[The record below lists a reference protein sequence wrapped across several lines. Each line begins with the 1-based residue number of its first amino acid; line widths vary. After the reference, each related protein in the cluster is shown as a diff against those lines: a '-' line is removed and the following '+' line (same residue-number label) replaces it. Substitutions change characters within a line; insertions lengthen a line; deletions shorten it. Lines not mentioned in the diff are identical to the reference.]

1 MKDEELNSLLA
12 WLKSASTYELP
23 DYQALPHV
31 PLYMEQVTDYINEVL
46 KPLNSTEK
54 DALTSFM
61 VNNYVKASIMEA
73 PKNKRYNVDQLGYLI
88 AITSLKRSL
97 TISEIALLIEMDS
110 DVSKDKSVLYG
121 FFRVMSKDIL
131 QEVTTRALGKSEEY
145 AARYHKEKAEG
156 NPKADANLRDSL
168 GLISLRMAI
177 QSAVYGIV
185 SQSILDAIGRDMKG
199 DQVYLEENTPGHK
212 EKEREAKI
220 NRDQILRVGMAK
232 KRASKPVKK
241 GKEDKK

>member
-1 MKDEELNSLLA
+1 MKDEELNALLA

-23 DYQALPHV
+23 DYQTLPHV
-31 PLYMEQVTDYINEVL
+31 PLYMEQVTDYINEIL
-46 KPLNSTEK
+46 KPLNSSEK
-54 DALTSFM
+54 SALTSFM
-61 VNNYVKASIMEA
+61 VNNYVKASIMDA
-73 PKNKRYNVDQLGYLI
+73 PKNKKYNVDQLGYLI

-131 QEVTTRALGKSEEY
+131 QEVTTRALSKSEEY
-145 AARYHKEKAEG
+145 AERYHKEKEEG

-199 DQVYLEENTPGHK
+199 DQVYLAENTPGHK
-212 EKEREAKI
+212 EREREAKI
-220 NRDQILRVGMAK
+220 NRDQILRVGAAK
-232 KRASKPVKK
+232 KAVKPAKK
-241 GKEDKK
+241 QGEDKK